1 MKTLFIILALLAA
14 GCTKTTEPEVD
25 PLLVEFVGNTQS
37 NTVFVAN
44 YRLTNVSNRTVDSC
58 GVRYDIANYAGEP
71 RERQHFGTIEK
82 GQVVSFA
89 LQSSAP
95 RSWKV
100 KAYWKGHK

>member
-1 MKTLFIILALLAA
+1 MILLAA

-37 NTVFVAN
+37 STIFVAN

-58 GVRYDIANYAGEP
+58 GVRYDIANYPDEP
-71 RERQHFGTIEK
+71 RERQHFGTMEK

-100 KAYWKGHK
+100 KAYWKR

>member
-1 MKTLFIILALLAA
+1 MKTLSIIMILLAA

-37 NTVFVAN
+37 STIFVAN

-58 GVRYDIANYAGEP
+58 GVRYDIANYPDEP
-71 RERQHFGTIEK
+71 RERQHFGTMEK

-100 KAYWKGHK
+100 KAYWKP

>member
-1 MKTLFIILALLAA
+1 MKNNLIVILALLAA
-14 GCTKTTEPEVD
+14 GCTKTTEPEEVD

-44 YRLTNVSNRTVDSC
+44 YRLTNVSKGTVDSC

-100 KAYWKGHK
+100 KAYWKR